1 MSWLIWTLVAVGL
14 VIGEV
19 LTPGLF
25 LLGPL
30 ALAAAAAAVVG
41 AFAGGLA
48 ALIVFFV
55 GSILS
60 LALVRPIARRH
71 LKLPAIARTGTAA
84 LVGRKAVVL
93 RRVDQI
99 DGLVRI
105 GGEDWTARTYVD
117 GEVFEEGTHVQVVE
131 IRGATALVAE

>member
-60 LALVRPIARRH
+60 LVLVRPIARRH

-93 RRVDQI
+93 RRVDQV

-117 GEVFEEGTHVQVVE
+117 GEVFEEGTHVQIVE
-131 IRGATALVAE
+131 IQGATALVAE